1 MIITVFLFFFSLHVL
16 AEWSMKP
23 PSCPSYCVAG
33 FLQFSKKEREE
44 RWCFYEESGVVIHRV
59 DTVTVKNNK
68 GKEK

>member
-1 MIITVFLFFFSLHVL
+1 
-16 AEWSMKP
+16 MKP

-68 GKEK
+68 GK